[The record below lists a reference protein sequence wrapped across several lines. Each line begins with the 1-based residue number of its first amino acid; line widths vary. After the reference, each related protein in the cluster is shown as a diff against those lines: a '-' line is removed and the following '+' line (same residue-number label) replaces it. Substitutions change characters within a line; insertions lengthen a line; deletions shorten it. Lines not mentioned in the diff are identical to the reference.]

1 MSRYL
6 FPAATLL
13 LAFGFVGPASAA
25 NNGAATSTTD
35 TAALVKSPASVPTEL
50 VAPASQRF
58 AAATDEAP
66 SLQRHVLPLM
76 GRLGCNGRACHGS
89 FQGQG
94 GFRLSLFGYDFK
106 TDFEA
111 LVKSE
116 EPRVDVKNP
125 AKSMIL
131 AKTSSDDKDEHGGGK
146 RFSVGSWQY
155 RLIENWVKAGAPAVD
170 EAKDPTFVKMEVTPT
185 EIVYDKAG
193 ATTQLK
199 IVAHWSNGVREDVTP
214 LCRFTTQDD
223 AVAKVDADGRITC
236 VGKGDTHVVAFYDNG
251 VVPVSVLLPVSD
263 KTGSAYPQVATKTK
277 VDELVVTKLRKL
289 GVVPSELCTDSEFL
303 RRASLDITGQ
313 LPSAAEVT
321 AFAADKDPLKRTKKT
336 DELLA
341 RPAYAAWWSTK
352 LNDILGN
359 SENQLRNSAHPKSSE
374 LWYRWINGR
383 LTENVHYDDIVEGIV
398 MANGRSSPEQSLAE
412 YSAEMTSYVRRDK
425 PTDINE
431 RETMPFYW
439 MRQNMR
445 TANEKALS
453 FSYAFLGVRLQCAE
467 CHKHPFDQW
476 SQYDFQHFTA
486 FFNRVNSGYKERKEY
501 DAMVKA
507 LNLETDPKK
516 GGNQVRQAL
525 NQMAVDGKVV
535 PFTEVF
541 ITPVAGQ
548 RKGKAEK
555 GKFVAA
561 GRVITPK
568 VLGGDE
574 IVDQSYEDPRQPLMD
589 WLRQKDNPYFARSFV
604 NRVWASYFN
613 VGIVEPADDMNLANA
628 PSNKELLDYLAAAFI
643 EHDYDIKWL
652 MREIVNSDTYQRSWH
667 VNPTNE
673 LDVRNFARAVPRRMP
688 AEVVY
693 DAVVAATA
701 GEAELVKRNA
711 DPLTNCAVGLGLGYT
726 VRNNGG
732 RGNANYAL
740 SVFGKPKRE
749 TPCDCERSNE
759 PSLLQTVFLRNDQE
773 MFGLITRKSGW
784 LDTAVGA
791 KPMVAAA
798 EGPMGREG
806 AGERVSEEVKKL
818 RREFMQIRNDQERIA
833 AKLKETGKDAPTGE
847 KRKKLEQQQ
856 AWNTMRLAELRKDRM
871 AEFGGAGRKGQA
883 QRGDSKSTAAAK
895 APAAPTPLTT
905 AELIR
910 QAYLRTFS
918 REPSTT
924 ELANAESYMKD
935 STDRAEGLRDLVW
948 ALMNT
953 KEFVVNH

>member
-1 MSRYL
+1 MQRQYFVSFRA
-6 FPAATLL
+6 FVTS
-13 LAFGFVGPASAA
+13 LAVMFGFAGESLAETNATASA
-25 NNGAATSTTD
+25 
-35 TAALVKSPASVPTEL
+35 SPASSAAATTTI
-50 VAPASQRF
+50 VAPADQRF
-58 AAATDEAP
+58 AAADCEEVP

-94 GFRLSLFGYDFK
+94 GLRLSLFGYDFK
-106 TDFEA
+106 TDYEA
-111 LVKSE
+111 LVKST
-116 EPRVDVKNP
+116 EPRVDLKDT

-131 AKTSSDDKDEHGGGK
+131 AKTTSDDKDEHGGGK
-146 RFSVGSWQY
+146 RMDVGSWQY
-155 RLIENWVKAGAPAVD
+155 RVIANWIKAGAPAVD
-170 EAKDPTFVKMEVTPT
+170 EKKDPTFVRMEVTPT
-185 EIVYDKAG
+185 EIVYDKVG
-193 ATTQLK
+193 GTTQLRV
-199 IVAHWSNGVREDVTP
+199 VAHWSNGVAEDVTP
-214 LCRFTTQDD
+214 LCRFQTQDD
-223 AVAKVDADGRITC
+223 AVAKIDVSGKITC

-263 KTGSAYPQVATKTK
+263 KIGPAYPAVPTNTKI
-277 VDELVVTKLRKL
+277 DEHVVTKLRKL
-289 GVVPSELCTDSEFL
+289 GVVPSDLCTDSEFL
-303 RRASLDITGQ
+303 RRVSVDITGQ
-313 LPSAAEVT
+313 LPTVAEIE
-321 AFAADKDPLKRTKKT
+321 AFAADKSPNKRAKKT
-336 DELLA
+336 DELLS

-359 SENQLRNSAHPKSSE
+359 SENQLRNGSHSRASE

-383 LTENVHYDDIVEGIV
+383 LAENAHYDDIVEGIV
-398 MANGRSSPEQSLAE
+398 MAKGRSSDGQTLEE
-412 YSAEMTSYVRRDK
+412 YSAEMTSYVRKDN
-425 PTDINE
+425 PTDIHE

-445 TANEKALS
+445 TSNEKALS

-486 FFNRVNSGYKERKEY
+486 FFNRVNSGFKQRKEY
-501 DAMVKA
+501 DAMVAA
-507 LNLETDPKK
+507 LKLDVDPKN
-516 GGNQVRQAL
+516 GGGQLRQML
-525 NQMAVDGKVV
+525 DRMAVDGKVV
-535 PFTEVF
+535 PFPEVY

-548 RKGKAEK
+548 AKGKASK

-574 IVDQSYEDPRQPLMD
+574 IVDQSYDDPRQPLMD

-604 NRVWASYFN
+604 NRVWANYFN

-667 VNPTNE
+667 VNATNE
-673 LDVRNFARAVPRRMP
+673 LDLKNFSRSVPRRMP

-693 DAVVAATA
+693 DAIVAATA
-701 GEAELVKRNA
+701 GDAELATRA
-711 DPLTNCAVGLGLGYT
+711 GDPIVNCAVGLGLGYT
-726 VRNNGG
+726 VRNNMGGG
-732 RGNANYAL
+732 RGRNANYAL

-773 MFGLITRKSGW
+773 MFSLITRKNGW
-784 LDTAVGA
+784 LDGAVGA
-791 KPMVAAA
+791 KPMVAAD
-798 EGPMGREG
+798 EP
-806 AGERVSEEVKKL
+806 AGQDVPEATKKF
-818 RREFMQIRNDQERIA
+818 RRELVQLREEQKRIA
-833 AKLKETGKDAPTGE
+833 AQLEATGEKKLTDE

-856 AWNTMRLAELRKDRM
+856 AWNEMKLAELRKSRLAD
-871 AEFGGAGRKGQA
+871 EGGKNRPGKKTSGPA
-883 QRGDSKSTAAAK
+883 
-895 APAAPTPLTT
+895 APAAAATAQTAPSAATD

-918 REPSTT
+918 REPSAV
-924 ELANAESYMKD
+924 ELANAETYVKGSADK
-935 STDRAEGLRDLVW
+935 SEGLRDLVW
-948 ALMNT
+948 ALMNA

>member
-1 MSRYL
+1 MQRFS
-6 FPAATLL
+6 
-13 LAFGFVGPASAA
+13 LAFLSAL
-25 NNGAATSTTD
+25 
-35 TAALVKSPASVPTEL
+35 ALGLVSEARADV

-58 AAATDEAP
+58 AAECEEVP

-106 TDFEA
+106 TDYEA

-116 EPRVDVKNP
+116 HSRVDVKDV

-131 AKTSSDDKDEHGGGK
+131 AKTTSDDKDEHGGGK
-146 RFSVGSWQY
+146 RMDVGSWQY
-155 RLIENWVKAGAPAVD
+155 RVIANWIKAGAPAVD
-170 EAKDPTFVKMEVTPT
+170 EKADPTFVRMDVTPT
-185 EIVYDKAG
+185 EIVYDKIG
-193 ATTQLK
+193 ATTQLRV
-199 IVAHWSNGVREDVTP
+199 VAHWSNGVAEDVTP

-223 AVAKVDADGRITC
+223 AVAKVDADGKITC

-263 KTGSAYPQVATKTK
+263 KTGASYPNVATKTK
-277 VDELVVTKLRKL
+277 VDEHVVTKLRKL
-289 GVVPSELCTDSEFL
+289 GVVPSELCTDHDFL

-313 LPSAAEVT
+313 LPSAAEVE
-321 AFAADKDPLKRTKKT
+321 AFAADKDPNKRAKKT

-359 SENQLRNSAHPKSSE
+359 SENQLRNGSHSKASE
-374 LWYRWINGR
+374 LWYRWINNR
-383 LTENVHYDDIVEGIV
+383 LAENVHYDDIVEGIV
-398 MANGRSSPEQSLAE
+398 LAKGRSSEGQTLAE
-412 YSAEMTSYVRRDK
+412 YSAEMTSYVRKEDPAVFHERD
-425 PTDINE
+425 
-431 RETMPFYW
+431 TMPFYW

-486 FFNRVNSGYKERKEY
+486 FFNRVSSGFKERKEY
-501 DAMVKA
+501 DAMLAA
-507 LNLETDPKK
+507 LKLDVDPKK
-516 GGNQVRQAL
+516 GGGQVRQML
-525 NQMAVDGKVV
+525 DRMAVDGKVV

-574 IVDQSYEDPRQPLMD
+574 IVDQTYDDPRQPLMD
-589 WLRQKDNPYFARSFV
+589 WLRQKDNPYFAKSFV
-604 NRVWASYFN
+604 NRVWANYFN

-628 PSNKELLDYLAAAFI
+628 PSNKELLDYLATAFI

-652 MREIVNSDTYQRSWH
+652 MREIVNSDTYQRSWQT
-667 VNPTNE
+667 NATNE
-673 LDVRNFARAVPRRMP
+673 LDLRNFARAVPRRLP

-701 GEAELVKRNA
+701 GDAELEKRSS
-711 DPLTNCAVGLGLGYT
+711 DPVLNCAVGLGLGYT

-773 MFGLITRKSGW
+773 MFGLITRKYGW
-784 LDTAVGA
+784 LDGVVGA
-791 KPMVAAA
+791 KPMVASMDEPAA
-798 EGPMGREG
+798 KG
-806 AGERVSEEVKKL
+806 VSDDVKKF
-818 RREFMQIRNDQERIA
+818 RRELVQLRNAQEQIN
-833 AKLKETGKDAPTGE
+833 AKLKDTKLSAE
-847 KRKKLEQQQ
+847 KRKKLEQEL
-856 AWNTMRLAELRKDRM
+856 AWNLTKFAELRKSRN
-871 AEFGGAGRKGQA
+871 GGEAKKGTTKA
-883 QRGDSKSTAAAK
+883 DVAL
-895 APAAPTPLTT
+895 APAPKAATD

-910 QAYLRTFS
+910 QVYLRTFS
-918 REPSTT
+918 REPSAT
-924 ELANAESYMKD
+924 ELANAETYMKE
-935 STDRAEGLRDLVW
+935 STDKSEGLRDIVW
-948 ALMNT
+948 ALMNA